1 MLASNAELWMGNK
14 NLQVQKTQQITFKQ
28 NKPVDAHQG
37 VS

>member
-14 NLQVQKTQQITFKQ
+14 NLQVQENQQITSKQ
-28 NKPVDAHQG
+28 NKPIDAHQI